1 MNPLTKSK
9 RADREEIPSVIDWPK
24 AYKICLNRSLQNFV
38 MRFVETRTSA
48 GALGNPKR
56 FGSCLHERNGV
67 MNSLTKSK
75 RAERKEV
82 SSVINW
88 LKAYKICLNISKQN
102 FVRRYVKTC
111 TLAGALGNPKR
122 LSSCLHERNGAM
134 NSPAKSKRAE
144 RKEVSSVI
152 DWLKAYKICLNISKQ
167 NFVRR
172 YVKTCTLAGA
182 LGNPK
187 RLGSCLHEPIIGS
200 SLMRTLLLSFCAIF
214 LLGINFVHAQ
224 RQPRK
229 DISLNA
235 DWITIADEKNNNTY
249 DGFQEANYNTLNWK
263 KVNVPHNWD
272 QYEGYQRK
280 LHGNKH
286 GYAWYRRTFRSNEI
300 KSGKRFFLY
309 FEGVGSYATVW
320 LNGKKVGDHAGGR
333 TTFTLDVTSAIK
345 LNNQE
350 NILAVRADHPAN
362 IQDLPWVD
370 GGCST
375 ERGFSEGSQP
385 MGIFR
390 PVHLIVTSDIR
401 IEPFGIHIWNDNKIS
416 AQSAILNLSIT
427 IKNYGSKAKNIT
439 VVNRLLDSNGNQVK
453 ALKKSLLVSV
463 GKEIQ
468 IDQQTDKI
476 IHPKLWS
483 LENPYRYTL
492 QTTITENGKVLDELK
507 TLYGIRWISW
517 PSDSHRMDDQTI
529 QKQFLLNGKP
539 VFINGIAEYEH
550 LIGQSHAFS
559 NEQIRARV
567 MQIKAAGFNAFRDAH
582 QPHNLLYSDYW
593 DKEGILC
600 WTQMAAHIWYD
611 TPEFRKNFKK
621 LLTDWVKERR
631 NSPAVVLWG
640 LENESTLPED
650 FAKECTELIR
660 KLDPTASSQRKVT
673 TCNGGKG
680 TDWDVPQ
687 NWTGTYGGNPL
698 TYGEDLQRQVLVGEY
713 GAWRTIDLHAT
724 DANGKGYTENKM
736 TDLMETKVRLA
747 ESVKD
752 KTTGHFFWLYSSH
765 DNPGRVQGGE
775 GLRDLDRVGPVN
787 YKGMFTPWE
796 EPTDVFYMFR
806 ANYAPKATAPMVY
819 IVSHTWP
826 NRWHKPGIKDSVV
839 VYSNC
844 DEVELFNDI
853 DGQSLGK
860 QKRGEIGTHFQWNKP
875 DIQYNVLY
883 AVGYVNGKAVAK
895 DQMVLQNLPQSP
907 NFNRLITD
915 KRISVPEQGYQYVYR
930 VNCGGGDYTDADG
943 SKWSA
948 DRNLTS
954 SSNFGSS
961 SWTANFAGIPTFFA
975 SQRRTFQPIEGTK
988 DWKLFQ
994 TFRYG
999 RDQLKYHFP
1008 LPDGEY
1014 LVELYFI
1021 EPWLGIGGGLDAKAM
1036 RLFDVALNGRTAI
1049 KDLDIWREAG
1059 SNALLKKTIKT
1070 TVKGGFLDIDFPE
1083 VKVGQAVISAI
1094 AIASLN
1100 PNIQAAPAGKSL
1112 LSQIKNAEL
1121 CNWLDIG
1128 EEQFKG
1134 ENSTFTD
1141 LPSNLY
1147 GAEWLKALRGQ
1158 ESIEFTATD
1167 TVDTFIA
1174 LNNNSS
1180 IPQGFED
1187 TKTLLNNSKDEVFN
1201 LYRKRL
1207 IPNERIIF
1215 DSRTA
1220 TVFVLPVS
1228 HLQPAYDLKTTI
1240 SYKATDGIL
1249 EGNEVV
1255 KAILMDKER
1264 VLFNTANQGSLTWK
1278 IGVGVA
1284 DTYSLTIKYHN
1295 PLEQPLKGKL
1305 EFLSA
1310 DGTLMKTEM
1319 VEFAPTKTGKWNYL
1333 STNTGSMINAGSY
1346 KLRLIAIQAK
1356 GLAIDALDVQ

>member
-1 MNPLTKSK
+1 MNPFTKSK
-9 RADREEIPSVIDWPK
+9 RTEREKISSVLK
-24 AYKICLNRSLQNFV
+24 YSSVNSSEVCHRTTLQNFG
-38 MRFVETRTSA
+38 RIYP
-48 GALGNPKR
+48 L
-56 FGSCLHERNGV
+56 
-67 MNSLTKSK
+67 
-75 RAERKEV
+75 
-82 SSVINW
+82 
-88 LKAYKICLNISKQN
+88 
-102 FVRRYVKTC
+102 
-111 TLAGALGNPKR
+111 
-122 LSSCLHERNGAM
+122 
-134 NSPAKSKRAE
+134 
-144 RKEVSSVI
+144 
-152 DWLKAYKICLNISKQ
+152 
-167 NFVRR
+167 
-172 YVKTCTLAGA
+172 
-182 LGNPK
+182 
-187 RLGSCLHEPIIGS
+187 
-200 SLMRTLLLSFCAIF
+200 F
-214 LLGINFVHAQ
+214 LLILLCFYVPLKVSAQ
-224 RQPRK
+224 IRK

-235 DWITIADEKNNNTY
+235 DWITVADEKSSNIY
-249 DGFQEANYNTLNWK
+249 DGFQEANYNTINWK

-286 GYAWYRRTFRSNEI
+286 GYAWYRRTFKSNEV

-390 PVHLIVTSDIR
+390 PVHLIVTNDIR

-416 AQSAILNLSIT
+416 TQSAVLNLSST
-427 IKNYGSKAKNIT
+427 IKNYGSKAKSIIL
-439 VVNRLLDSNGNQVK
+439 VNRLLDSNGKQIK
-453 ALKKSLLVSV
+453 ELKKMLVVPV

-492 QTTITENGKVLDELK
+492 QTTIMENGKVVDEVK
-507 TLYGIRWISW
+507 TPYGIRWISW
-517 PSDSHRMDDQTI
+517 PIGDQVN

-539 VFINGIAEYEH
+539 IFINGIAEYEH

-611 TPEFRKNFKK
+611 TPEFRKNFKT

-687 NWTGTYGGNPL
+687 NWTGTYGGDPL

-736 TDLMETKVRLA
+736 TDLMETKVRMA

-752 KTTGHFFWLYSSH
+752 KTAGHFFWLYSSH

-775 GLRDLDRVGPVN
+775 GLRDLDRIGPVN

-796 EPTDVFYMFR
+796 EPTDGFYMFR

-826 NRWHKPGIKDSVV
+826 NRWNKPGIKDSIV

-860 QKRGEIGTHFQWNKP
+860 RKRGEIGTHFQWNKP
-875 DIQYNVLY
+875 NIQYNVLY
-883 AVGYVNGKAVAK
+883 AVGYVNGKPLAK
-895 DQMVLQNLPQSP
+895 DKMVLQNLPQSP
-907 NFNRLITD
+907 NFNSLIID
-915 KRISVPEQGYQYVYR
+915 KKITVPAQGYQYVYR

-943 SKWSA
+943 NKWSA

-954 SSNFGSS
+954 SNNFGSS
-961 SWTANFAGIPTFFA
+961 SWTANLGGVPAFFA

-1036 RLFDVALNGRTAI
+1036 RLFDVALNGKTAI
-1049 KDLDIWREAG
+1049 KDLDIWKEAG
-1059 SNALLKKTIKT
+1059 SNTLLKKTIKT
-1070 TVKGGFLDIDFPE
+1070 TVKGGFLDINFPE

-1094 AIASLN
+1094 AIASLS
-1100 PNIQAAPAGKSL
+1100 PNIKAAPASKSL
-1112 LSQIKNAEL
+1112 LAKIKNAEL

-1187 TKTLLNNSKDEVFN
+1187 TKTLLNNSKDEIFN

-1220 TVFVLPVS
+1220 TVFVLPVT
-1228 HLQPAYDLKTTI
+1228 HLQPAYDLKTTT

-1255 KAILMDKER
+1255 KATLMDKER
-1264 VLFNTANQGSLTWK
+1264 VVFNTANQGSLTWQ
-1278 IGVGVA
+1278 ISVGVA

-1305 EFLSA
+1305 EFLST

-1346 KLRLIAIQAK
+1346 KLRLIAIEAK

>member
-1 MNPLTKSK
+1 MNNK
-9 RADREEIPSVIDWPK
+9 IVIARRNDE
-24 AYKICLNRSLQNFV
+24 AISLRRDLLKVNFFIV
-38 MRFVETRTSA
+38 FCSMSLVSCRHK
-48 GALGNPKR
+48 PKR
-56 FGSCLHERNGV
+56 IQFKLLLLLLLCFIHF
-67 MNSLTKSK
+67 
-75 RAERKEV
+75 
-82 SSVINW
+82 
-88 LKAYKICLNISKQN
+88 Y
-102 FVRRYVKTC
+102 
-111 TLAGALGNPKR
+111 GA
-122 LSSCLHERNGAM
+122 
-134 NSPAKSKRAE
+134 
-144 RKEVSSVI
+144 
-152 DWLKAYKICLNISKQ
+152 
-167 NFVRR
+167 
-172 YVKTCTLAGA
+172 
-182 LGNPK
+182 
-187 RLGSCLHEPIIGS
+187 S
-200 SLMRTLLLSFCAIF
+200 SLY
-214 LLGINFVHAQ
+214 AQ
-224 RQPRK
+224 NQSRK
-229 DISLNA
+229 DILLNA
-235 DWITIADEKNNNTY
+235 NWLSIADEKSKNAF
-249 DGFQEANYNTLNWK
+249 DGFQLAGYKPLNWK
-263 KVNVPHNWD
+263 NVNVPHNWD

-286 GYAWYRRTFRSNEI
+286 GYAWYRKTFKTNEV
-300 KSGKRFFLY
+300 KQGKRFFLY
-309 FEGVGSYATVW
+309 FEGVGSYASIW
-320 LNGKKVGDHAGGR
+320 LNGKKVGEHAGGR
-333 TTFTLDVTSAIK
+333 TTFTLDVTAAIK
-345 LNNQE
+345 LSSQE

-390 PVHLIVTSDIR
+390 PVHLIVTNEVR
-401 IEPFGIHIWNDNKIS
+401 VEPFGIHIWNDNKIS
-416 AQSAILNLSIT
+416 EKAAILNLNT
-427 IKNYGSKAKNIT
+427 TVKNYSLRSKNVSIINK
-439 VVNRLLDSNGNQVK
+439 LLDQNGKQIK
-453 ALKKSLLVSV
+453 ELTKTIILPS

-476 IHPKLWS
+476 INPKLWS
-483 LENPYRYTL
+483 LENPYLYTL
-492 QTTITENGKVLDELK
+492 QTSIIENGKIVDELK
-507 TLYGIRWISW
+507 TAYGIRWISW
-517 PSDSHRMDDQTI
+517 PIDEQAS

-559 NEQIRARV
+559 NEQISSRV
-567 MQIKAAGFNAFRDAH
+567 RQIKAAGFNAFRDAH

-611 TPEFRKNFKK
+611 TPEFRKNFKS

-713 GAWRTIDLHAT
+713 GAWRTIDLHDT
-724 DANGKGYTENKM
+724 DDNGKGYTENKM
-736 TDLMETKVRLA
+736 ADLMETKVRLA

-752 KTTGHFFWLYSSH
+752 KTAGHFFWLYSSH

-806 ANYAPKATAPMVY
+806 ANYAPKQTDPMVY

-826 NRWHKPGIKDSVV
+826 NRWNKPGIKDSIV

-844 DEVELFNDI
+844 DEVELFNDVN
-853 DGQSLGK
+853 GQSLGK
-860 QKRGEIGTHFQWNKP
+860 RKRGTIGTHFQWNKP

-895 DQMVLQNLPQSP
+895 DQMLLQNLPQSP
-907 NFNRLITD
+907 NFNTLIKEEKLT
-915 KRISVPEQGYQYVYR
+915 VPSQGYNYVYR
-930 VNCGGGDYTDADG
+930 VNCGGGDYTDTNG
-943 SKWSA
+943 NKWSA
-948 DRNLTS
+948 DRKLTS
-954 SSNFGSS
+954 LNSFGST
-961 SWTANFAGIPTFFA
+961 SWTAGFTGIPAFFA

-994 TFRYG
+994 TFRFG

-1021 EPWLGIGGGLDAKAM
+1021 EPWLGIGEGYDAKAM
-1036 RLFDVALNGRTAI
+1036 RLFDVAFNGKTVI
-1049 KDLDIWREAG
+1049 KDLDIWKEAG
-1059 SNALLKKTIKT
+1059 SNTLLKKTIKT
-1070 TVKGGFLDIDFPE
+1070 TVKGGFLDINFPE
-1083 VKVGQAVISAI
+1083 VKVAQAVISAI
-1094 AIASLN
+1094 AISGLN
-1100 PNIQAAPAGKSL
+1100 QNIQAAPSSKAP
-1112 LSQIKNAEL
+1112 LSKIKNAAL
-1121 CNWLDIG
+1121 CDWLDIG
-1128 EEQFKG
+1128 DEQFKG
-1134 ENSTFTD
+1134 ENLTFTD

-1147 GAEWLKALRGQ
+1147 GAEWLKASRGQ

-1167 TVDTFIA
+1167 TVDTFVA
-1174 LNNNSS
+1174 LNINSS
-1180 IPQGFED
+1180 VPQGFED
-1187 TKTLLNNSKDEVFN
+1187 TKTSLTNSKDEIFN

-1220 TVFVLPVS
+1220 TVFVLPVT
-1228 HLQPAYDLKTTI
+1228 HLQPAYDLKTTTT
-1240 SYKATDGIL
+1240 YKATDGIL
-1249 EGNEVV
+1249 EGKEVV
-1255 KAILMDKER
+1255 KAILMDKQR
-1264 VLFNTANQGSLTWK
+1264 VIFNAASQGSLVWQ
-1278 IGVGVA
+1278 ISVGVA

-1295 PLEQPLKGKL
+1295 PSDRLLKAKL

-1319 VEFAPTKTGKWNYL
+1319 VEFVPTKTGKWNYL
-1333 STNTGSMINAGSY
+1333 STNTGSMINAGTY
-1346 KLRLIAIQAK
+1346 KLKLIATETK
-1356 GLAIDALDVQ
+1356 GLAVDALDVQ

>member
-9 RADREEIPSVIDWPK
+9 RAEREKISSVLK
-24 AYKICLNRSLQNFV
+24 YSSVNSSEVCHRTTLQNFG
-38 MRFVETRTSA
+38 RIYP
-48 GALGNPKR
+48 L
-56 FGSCLHERNGV
+56 
-67 MNSLTKSK
+67 
-75 RAERKEV
+75 
-82 SSVINW
+82 
-88 LKAYKICLNISKQN
+88 
-102 FVRRYVKTC
+102 
-111 TLAGALGNPKR
+111 
-122 LSSCLHERNGAM
+122 
-134 NSPAKSKRAE
+134 
-144 RKEVSSVI
+144 
-152 DWLKAYKICLNISKQ
+152 
-167 NFVRR
+167 
-172 YVKTCTLAGA
+172 
-182 LGNPK
+182 
-187 RLGSCLHEPIIGS
+187 
-200 SLMRTLLLSFCAIF
+200 F
-214 LLGINFVHAQ
+214 LLILLCFYLPLKVSAQ
-224 RQPRK
+224 IRK

-235 DWITIADEKNNNTY
+235 DWITIADEKSSNTY
-249 DGFQEANYNTLNWK
+249 DGFQEANYNTINWK

-286 GYAWYRRTFRSNEI
+286 GYAWYRRTFKSNEV

-390 PVHLIVTSDIR
+390 PVHLIVTNDIR

-416 AQSAILNLSIT
+416 NASAVLNLSST
-427 IKNYGSKAKNIT
+427 IKNYGLKAKTIML
-439 VVNRLLDSNGNQVK
+439 VNRLLDSNGKQIK
-453 ALKKSLLVSV
+453 ELKKMLVVPV

-468 IDQQTDKI
+468 MDQQTDKI

-492 QTTITENGKVLDELK
+492 QTTITENGKVVDEVK
-507 TLYGIRWISW
+507 TPYGIRWISW
-517 PSDSHRMDDQTI
+517 PIGDQVN

-611 TPEFRKNFKK
+611 TPEFRKNFKA

-736 TDLMETKVRLA
+736 TDLMETKVHLA

-752 KTTGHFFWLYSSH
+752 KTAGHFFWLYSSH

-775 GLRDLDRVGPVN
+775 GLRDLDRIGPVN

-826 NRWHKPGIKDSVV
+826 NRWNKPGIKDSIV

-853 DGQSLGK
+853 DAQSLGK
-860 QKRGEIGTHFQWNKP
+860 RKRGKIGTHFQWNKP
-875 DIQYNVLY
+875 NIQYNVLY
-883 AVGYVNGKAVAK
+883 AVGYVNGKGVAK
-895 DQMVLQNLPQSP
+895 DKMVLQNLPQSP
-907 NFNRLITD
+907 NFNSLITD
-915 KRISVPEQGYQYVYR
+915 KKITVPAQGYQYVYR

-954 SSNFGSS
+954 SNNFGSS

-1021 EPWLGIGGGLDAKAM
+1021 EPWLGIGGLDAKAM
-1036 RLFDVALNGRTAI
+1036 RLFDVALNGKTAI
-1049 KDLDIWREAG
+1049 KDLDIWKEAG
-1059 SNALLKKTIKT
+1059 SNTLLKKTIKT
-1070 TVKGGFLDIDFPE
+1070 TVKGGFLDINFPE

-1094 AIASLN
+1094 AIASLS
-1100 PNIQAAPAGKSL
+1100 PNIKAAPASKSL
-1112 LSQIKNAEL
+1112 LTKIKNAEL

-1147 GAEWLKALRGQ
+1147 GAEWLKASRGQ
-1158 ESIEFTATD
+1158 ESIEFAATD
-1167 TVDTFIA
+1167 TVDTFIT

-1187 TKTLLNNSKDEVFN
+1187 TKTLLSNSKDETFS

-1207 IPNERIIF
+1207 VPNERIIF
-1215 DSRTA
+1215 DIRTA
-1220 TVFVLPVS
+1220 TVFVLPVT
-1228 HLQPAYDLKTTI
+1228 HLQPAYDLKTTT
-1240 SYKATDGIL
+1240 SYKATDGVL
-1249 EGNEVV
+1249 EGKEVI
-1255 KAILMDKER
+1255 KAMLMDKER
-1264 VLFNTANQGSLTWK
+1264 VLFNSANQGSLTWQ
-1278 IGVGVA
+1278 ISVGVA

-1346 KLRLIAIQAK
+1346 KLRLIAIEAK

>member
-1 MNPLTKSK
+1 MN
-9 RADREEIPSVIDWPK
+9 
-24 AYKICLNRSLQNFV
+24 Q
-38 MRFVETRTSA
+38 
-48 GALGNPKR
+48 
-56 FGSCLHERNGV
+56 
-67 MNSLTKSK
+67 LTKSK
-75 RAERKEV
+75 RAEREKI
-82 SSVINW
+82 SSVLAW
-88 LKAYKICLNISKQN
+88 LNTRRICLNTSPRN
-102 FVRRYVKTC
+102 FTKRYVGTR
-111 TLAGALGNPKR
+111 TLAR
-122 LSSCLHERNGAM
+122 S
-134 NSPAKSKRAE
+134 
-144 RKEVSSVI
+144 
-152 DWLKAYKICLNISKQ
+152 
-167 NFVRR
+167 
-172 YVKTCTLAGA
+172 
-182 LGNPK
+182 
-187 RLGSCLHEPIIGS
+187 LGSCPHEPKIIQFKQ
-200 SLMRTLLLSFCAIF
+200 LLL
-214 LLGINFVHAQ
+214 LLLFFINFYGAGSLYAQ
-224 RQPRK
+224 NQTRK
-229 DISLNA
+229 DILLNSN
-235 DWITIADEKNNNTY
+235 WLSIADERNKNAF
-249 DGFQEANYNTLNWK
+249 DGFQLASYKTLNWK
-263 KVNVPHNWD
+263 NVNVPHNWD

-286 GYAWYRRTFRSNEI
+286 GYAWYRKTFKTNAI
-300 KSGKRFFLY
+300 KAGKRFFLY

-320 LNGKKVGDHAGGR
+320 LNGKKVGYHAGGR

-345 LNNQE
+345 LNNE
-350 NILAVRADHPAN
+350 DNMLAVRADHPAN

-390 PVHLIVTSDIR
+390 PVHLIVTNDIR
-401 IEPFGIHIWNDNKIS
+401 VEPFGVHIWNDNKIS
-416 AQSAILNLSIT
+416 AESAVLNLST
-427 IKNYGSKAKNIT
+427 SVKNYSLKPKKVSII
-439 VVNRLLDSNGNQVK
+439 NRLLDQNGKQVK
-453 ALKKSLLVSV
+453 ELTKTIILPG

-476 IHPKLWS
+476 INPKLWS
-483 LENPYRYTL
+483 LENPYLYTL
-492 QTTITENGKVLDELK
+492 QTTIMENGKIVDELK
-507 TLYGIRWISW
+507 TPYGIRWISW
-517 PSDSHRMDDQTI
+517 PIGEQAN

-559 NEQIRARV
+559 NEQISSRV
-567 MQIKAAGFNAFRDAH
+567 RQIKAAGFNAFRDAH

-611 TPEFRKNFKK
+611 TPEFRKNFKA

-713 GAWRTIDLHAT
+713 GAWRTIDLHDT
-724 DANGKGYTENKM
+724 DDNGKGYTENKM

-752 KTTGHFFWLYSSH
+752 KTAGHFFWLYSSH

-806 ANYAPKATAPMVY
+806 ANYAPKQTEPMVY

-826 NRWHKPGIKDSVV
+826 NRWNKPGIKDSIV

-844 DEVELFNDI
+844 DEVELFNDVN
-853 DGQSLGK
+853 GQSLGK
-860 QKRGEIGTHFQWNKP
+860 RKRATIGTHFQWNKT
-875 DIQYNVLY
+875 DIRYNVLY

-895 DQMVLQNLPQSP
+895 DQVVLQNLPQSP
-907 NFNRLITD
+907 NFNILIKDEKLT
-915 KRISVPEQGYQYVYR
+915 VPSQDYNYVYR
-930 VNCGGGDYTDADG
+930 VNCGGGDYTDTNG

-954 SSNFGSS
+954 LNSFGST
-961 SWTANFAGIPTFFA
+961 SWTADFTGIPAFFA

-994 TFRYG
+994 TFRFG

-1021 EPWLGIGGGLDAKAM
+1021 EPWLGIGGGFDAKAM
-1036 RLFDVALNGRTAI
+1036 RLFDVAFNRKTVI
-1049 KDLDIWREAG
+1049 KDLDIWKEAG
-1059 SNALLKKTIKT
+1059 SNTLLKKTVKT
-1070 TVKGGFLDIDFPE
+1070 SIKGGFLDINFPV
-1083 VKVGQAVISAI
+1083 VKVGQAVISGI

-1100 PNIQAAPAGKSL
+1100 QKIKPAPVSNSL
-1112 LSQIKNAEL
+1112 LTKIKNAEL
-1121 CNWLDIG
+1121 NSWLDIG
-1128 EEQFKG
+1128 QEQFKG
-1134 ENSTFTD
+1134 EKSAFTH

-1147 GAEWLKALRGQ
+1147 GAEWLKASRGQ

-1167 TVDTFIA
+1167 SVDTFIA
-1174 LNNNSS
+1174 LNKNSS
-1180 IPQGFED
+1180 IPQGFEN
-1187 TKTLLNNSKDEVFN
+1187 TRTTLSNSNNETFD

-1215 DSRTA
+1215 DNRVA
-1220 TVFVLPVS
+1220 TIFVLPIT
-1228 HLQPAYDLKTTI
+1228 HLQPAYDLKTTTT
-1240 SYKATDGIL
+1240 YKATDGIL
-1249 EGNEVV
+1249 EGKDVV
-1255 KAILMDKER
+1255 KAILMDKQR
-1264 VLFNTANQGSLTWK
+1264 VIFNAASQGSLTWQLS
-1278 IGVGVA
+1278 VGVA
-1284 DTYSLTIKYHN
+1284 DTYSLTLKYHN
-1295 PLEQPLKGKL
+1295 PSEQLLKAKL

-1310 DGTLMKTEM
+1310 DGTLMKTET
-1319 VEFAPTKTGKWNYL
+1319 VEFAPTKAGKWNYL
-1333 STNTGSMINAGSY
+1333 STNTGSMINAGTY
-1346 KLRLIAIQAK
+1346 KLKLIATESK
-1356 GLAIDALDVQ
+1356 GLAVDALDVQ

>member
-1 MNPLTKSK
+1 MNNK
-9 RADREEIPSVIDWPK
+9 IVIARRNDE
-24 AYKICLNRSLQNFV
+24 AISL
-38 MRFVETRTSA
+38 
-48 GALGNPKR
+48 
-56 FGSCLHERNGV
+56 
-67 MNSLTKSK
+67 
-75 RAERKEV
+75 
-82 SSVINW
+82 
-88 LKAYKICLNISKQN
+88 
-102 FVRRYVKTC
+102 RRDLFKVKFFNVFC
-111 TLAGALGNPKR
+111 CMG
-122 LSSCLHERNGAM
+122 
-134 NSPAKSKRAE
+134 
-144 RKEVSSVI
+144 
-152 DWLKAYKICLNISKQ
+152 
-167 NFVRR
+167 
-172 YVKTCTLAGA
+172 
-182 LGNPK
+182 
-187 RLGSCLHEPIIGS
+187 LGSCPHEPKRVQFKQLLLLLLFFINFYGAS
-200 SLMRTLLLSFCAIF
+200 SLY
-214 LLGINFVHAQ
+214 AQ
-224 RQPRK
+224 NQTRK
-229 DISLNA
+229 DILLNSN
-235 DWITIADEKNNNTY
+235 WLSIADEKNKNAF
-249 DGFQEANYNTLNWK
+249 DGFQLASYKTLNWK
-263 KVNVPHNWD
+263 NVNVPHNWD

-286 GYAWYRRTFRSNEI
+286 GYAWYRKTFKTNAI
-300 KSGKRFFLY
+300 KVGKRFFLY

-320 LNGKKVGDHAGGR
+320 LNGKKVGYHAGGR

-345 LNNQE
+345 LNNE
-350 NILAVRADHPAN
+350 DNVLAVRADHPSN

-390 PVHLIVTSDIR
+390 PVHLIVTNDIR
-401 IEPFGIHIWNDNKIS
+401 VEPFGIHIWNDNKIS
-416 AQSAILNLSIT
+416 EKAAILNLST
-427 IKNYGSKAKNIT
+427 TVKNYSLKPKKVSII
-439 VVNRLLDSNGNQVK
+439 NRLLDQNGKQVK
-453 ALKKSLLVSV
+453 ELTKTIILPG

-476 IHPKLWS
+476 INPKLWS
-483 LENPYRYTL
+483 LENPYRYTF
-492 QTTITENGKVLDELK
+492 QTTIIENGKIVDELK
-507 TLYGIRWISW
+507 TPYGIRWISW
-517 PSDSHRMDDQTI
+517 PLDSYRIGEQVN

-559 NEQIRARV
+559 NEQISSRV
-567 MQIKAAGFNAFRDAH
+567 RQIKAAGFNAFRDAH

-593 DKEGILC
+593 DREGILC

-611 TPEFRKNFKK
+611 TPEFRKNFKT

-713 GAWRTIDLHAT
+713 GAWRTIDLH
-724 DANGKGYTENKM
+724 DADDHGKGYTENRM

-752 KTTGHFFWLYSSH
+752 KTAGHFFWLYSSH

-806 ANYAPKATAPMVY
+806 ANYAPKQTEPMVY

-826 NRWHKPGIKDSVV
+826 NRWNKPGVKDSVV

-844 DEVELFNDI
+844 DEVELFNDVN
-853 DGQSLGK
+853 GKSLGRR
-860 QKRGEIGTHFQWNKP
+860 KRAAIGTHFQWDKP

-895 DQMVLQNLPQSP
+895 DQLVLQNLPQSP
-907 NFNRLITD
+907 NFNTLIRDEKLT
-915 KRISVPEQGYQYVYR
+915 VPSQGYNYVYR
-930 VNCGGGDYTDADG
+930 VNCGGGDYTDTNG

-954 SSNFGSS
+954 LNSFGST
-961 SWTANFAGIPTFFA
+961 SWTADFTGIPAFFA

-994 TFRYG
+994 TFRFG

-1021 EPWLGIGGGLDAKAM
+1021 EPWLGIGGGFDAKAM
-1036 RLFDVALNGRTAI
+1036 RLFDVAFNGKTVI
-1049 KDLDIWREAG
+1049 KDLDIWKAAG
-1059 SNALLKKTIKT
+1059 SNTLLKKTVKT
-1070 TVKGGFLDIDFPE
+1070 SIKGGFLDINFPV
-1083 VKVGQAVISAI
+1083 VKVGQAVISGI

-1100 PNIQAAPAGKSL
+1100 QKIKPAPVSSSL
-1112 LSQIKNAEL
+1112 LKKIKNAEL
-1121 CNWLDIG
+1121 NSWLDIG

-1134 ENSTFTD
+1134 DKSAFTY

-1147 GAEWLKALRGQ
+1147 GAEWLKASRGQ
-1158 ESIEFTATD
+1158 ESIEFTATNS
-1167 TVDTFIA
+1167 VDIFIA
-1174 LNNNSS
+1174 LNKNSS
-1180 IPQGFED
+1180 IPQGFEN
-1187 TKTLLNNSKDEVFN
+1187 TITTLSNSNDETFD
-1201 LYRKRL
+1201 LYRKRF

-1215 DSRTA
+1215 DNRLA
-1220 TVFVLPVS
+1220 TIFVLPVT
-1228 HLQPAYDLKTTI
+1228 HLQPAYDLKTTTT
-1240 SYKATDGIL
+1240 YKATDGIL
-1249 EGNEVV
+1249 EGKDVV
-1255 KAILMDKER
+1255 KAILMDKQR
-1264 VLFNTANQGSLTWK
+1264 VIFNAASQGSLTWQLS
-1278 IGVGVA
+1278 VGVA
-1284 DTYSLTIKYHN
+1284 DTYSLTLKYHN
-1295 PLEQPLKGKL
+1295 PSEQLLKAKL

-1319 VEFAPTKTGKWNYL
+1319 VEFAPTKAGKWNYL
-1333 STNTGSMINAGSY
+1333 STNTGSMINAGTY
-1346 KLRLIAIQAK
+1346 KLKLIATESK
-1356 GLAIDALDVQ
+1356 GLAVDALDVQ

>member
-1 MNPLTKSK
+1 M
-9 RADREEIPSVIDWPK
+9 
-24 AYKICLNRSLQNFV
+24 C
-38 MRFVETRTSA
+38 
-48 GALGNPKR
+48 
-56 FGSCLHERNGV
+56 
-67 MNSLTKSK
+67 
-75 RAERKEV
+75 
-82 SSVINW
+82 
-88 LKAYKICLNISKQN
+88 
-102 FVRRYVKTC
+102 
-111 TLAGALGNPKR
+111 
-122 LSSCLHERNGAM
+122 
-134 NSPAKSKRAE
+134 
-144 RKEVSSVI
+144 
-152 DWLKAYKICLNISKQ
+152 
-167 NFVRR
+167 
-172 YVKTCTLAGA
+172 
-182 LGNPK
+182 
-187 RLGSCLHEPIIGS
+187 LGSCPHEPKRIQFKQ
-200 SLMRTLLLSFCAIF
+200 LFLLLLFF
-214 LLGINFVHAQ
+214 INLYGANSLYAQ
-224 RQPRK
+224 SPIRK
-229 DISLNA
+229 DISLNTN
-235 DWITIADEKNNNTY
+235 WLSIADEKNSNAF
-249 DGFQEANYNTLNWK
+249 DGFQLASYKAIDWK

-272 QYEGYQRK
+272 QYGGYQRK

-286 GYAWYRRTFRSNEI
+286 GYAWYRKTFKTNEI
-300 KSGKRFFLY
+300 KIGKRFFLY
-309 FEGVGSYATVW
+309 FEGVGSYATIW
-320 LNGKKVGDHAGGR
+320 LNGKKVGYHAGGR
-333 TTFTLDVTSAIK
+333 TTFTLNVTAAIK

-350 NILAVRADHPAN
+350 NVLAVRADHPEN

-390 PVHLIVTSDIR
+390 PVHLIVTNDVR
-401 IEPFGIHIWNDNKIS
+401 VEPFGIHIWNDNKIS
-416 AQSAILNLSIT
+416 AQSAVLNLST
-427 IKNYGSKAKNIT
+427 TVKNYGLKPKNMI
-439 VVNRLLDSNGNQVK
+439 VVNRLLDSDGKQINE
-453 ALKKSLLVSV
+453 LKKSLVV
-463 GKEIQ
+463 PAGKEIQ

-476 IHPKLWS
+476 IKPKLWS
-483 LENPYRYTL
+483 LENPYLYTL
-492 QTTITENGKVLDELK
+492 QTNIVENGKVVDEVK
-507 TLYGIRWISW
+507 TTYGIRWISW
-517 PSDSHRMDDQTI
+517 PSDSYRIGDQAI

-559 NEQIRARV
+559 NEQISSRV
-567 MQIKAAGFNAFRDAH
+567 RQIKAAGFNAFRDAH

-611 TPEFRKNFKK
+611 APGFRKNFKT

-713 GAWRTIDLHAT
+713 GAWRTIDLHNT
-724 DANGKGYTENKM
+724 DVNGKGYTENKM

-752 KTTGHFFWLYSSH
+752 KTAGHFFWLYSSH

-806 ANYAPKATAPMVY
+806 SNYAPKQTEPMVY

-826 NRWHKPGIKDSVV
+826 NRWTKPGIKDSIV

-844 DEVELFNDI
+844 DEVELFNDVN
-853 DGQSLGK
+853 GQSLGRM
-860 QKRGEIGTHFQWNKP
+860 KRGIIGTHFQWNKP

-895 DQMVLQNLPQSP
+895 DQMVLQNLPNSP
-907 NFNRLITD
+907 KFNTLIKD
-915 KRISVPEQGYQYVYR
+915 KQLTAPAQGYNYVYR
-930 VNCGGGDYTDADG
+930 INCGGGDYTDTNG

-948 DRNLTS
+948 DRKLTS
-954 SSNFGSS
+954 QHNFAST
-961 SWTANFAGIPTFFA
+961 SWTTDFTGIPAFFA

-1021 EPWLGIGGGLDAKAM
+1021 EPWLGIGGGFDAKEM
-1036 RLFDVALNGRTAI
+1036 RLFDVAFNGKTVI
-1049 KDLDIWREAG
+1049 NDLDIWKEAG
-1059 SNALLKKTIKT
+1059 SNTLLKKTIKT
-1070 TVKGGFLDIDFPE
+1070 TVKGGFLDINFPE

-1094 AIASLN
+1094 AIASLK
-1100 PNIQAAPAGKSL
+1100 PGIQPAAPSKSL
-1112 LSQIKNAEL
+1112 LTKIKNAEL
-1121 CNWLDIG
+1121 NNWLDVG
-1128 EEQFKG
+1128 DEQFIG
-1134 ENSTFTD
+1134 ENSTFID

-1147 GAEWLKALRGQ
+1147 GAEWLKASRGQ
-1158 ESIEFTATD
+1158 ESIEFTTTD
-1167 TVDTFIA
+1167 SVDTFIA
-1174 LNNNSS
+1174 LNINTS

-1187 TKTLLNNSKDEVFN
+1187 TRTSLKNSKDESFN

-1215 DSRTA
+1215 DSRTV
-1220 TVFVLPVS
+1220 TVFVMPVT

-1240 SYKATDGIL
+1240 TYKATDGIL
-1249 EGNEVV
+1249 TGNEVV
-1255 KAILMDKER
+1255 KSVLMDKER
-1264 VLFNTANQGSLTWK
+1264 VIFNADNQGSLTWQ
-1278 IGVGVA
+1278 ISVGVA

-1295 PLEQPLKGKL
+1295 PSVQLLKGKL
-1305 EFLSA
+1305 EFSSV
-1310 DGTLMKTEM
+1310 DGTLMKTES

-1333 STNTGSMINAGSY
+1333 NTNTGSMINAGTY
-1346 KLRLIAIQAK
+1346 KLKLIPTEAK
-1356 GLAIDALDVQ
+1356 GLAVDALDVQ

>member
-1 MNPLTKSK
+1 MTREFKGILKS
-9 RADREEIPSVIDWPK
+9 I
-24 AYKICLNRSLQNFV
+24 LNV
-38 MRFVETRTSA
+38 MRSVSTRTSA
-48 GALGNPKR
+48 IALLKSVLNVMRSVGARTSARKNMAFK
-56 FGSCLHERNGV
+56 
-67 MNSLTKSK
+67 NS
-75 RAERKEV
+75 
-82 SSVINW
+82 
-88 LKAYKICLNISKQN
+88 
-102 FVRRYVKTC
+102 
-111 TLAGALGNPKR
+111 KR
-122 LSSCLHERNGAM
+122 LSLCFHR
-134 NSPAKSKRAE
+134 
-144 RKEVSSVI
+144 RK
-152 DWLKAYKICLNISKQ
+152 LKH
-167 NFVRR
+167 FTRH
-172 YVKTCTLAGA
+172 
-182 LGNPK
+182 
-187 RLGSCLHEPIIGS
+187 GSCLHEPITES
-200 SLMRTLLLSFCAIF
+200 NFAWTLLLSFCAIF
-214 LLGINFVHAQ
+214 LMGINFVHAQ
-224 RQPRK
+224 SSTRK
-229 DISLNA
+229 DIALNA
-235 DWITIADEKNNNTY
+235 NWLTIADDKNKNAF
-249 DGFQEANYNTLNWK
+249 DGFQSAGYHTLNWK
-263 KVNVPHNWD
+263 NVNVPHNWD

-286 GYAWYRRTFRSNEI
+286 GYAWYRKTFKTNEI

-309 FEGVGSYATVW
+309 FEGVGSYATIW
-320 LNGKKVGDHAGGR
+320 LNGKKVGYHAGGR
-333 TTFTLDVTSAIK
+333 TTFTLDVTVAIK
-345 LNNQE
+345 LNNHD

-390 PVHLIVTSDIR
+390 PVHLMVTNDIR
-401 IEPFGIHIWNDNKIS
+401 VEPFGIHIWNDNKIS
-416 AQSAILNLSIT
+416 EKAAVLNLST
-427 IKNYGSKAKNIT
+427 SIKNYSLKPKNVSII
-439 VVNRLLDSNGNQVK
+439 NRLLDSSGKRVMEI
-453 ALKKSLLVSV
+453 KKVLIVPA

-468 IDQQTDKI
+468 IDQQTGKI
-476 IHPKLWS
+476 VHPKLWS
-483 LENPYRYTL
+483 LENPYLYTL
-492 QTTITENGKVLDELK
+492 QTTIIENGKIVDELK
-507 TLYGIRWISW
+507 TPYGIRWISW
-517 PSDSHRMDDQTI
+517 PSDNDWIGEQAN

-559 NEQIRARV
+559 NEQIRSRV

-611 TPEFRKNFKK
+611 TPEFRKNFKT

-698 TYGEDLQRQVLVGEY
+698 TYGEDLKRQVLVGEY
-713 GAWRTIDLHAT
+713 GAWRTIDLHDT

-752 KTTGHFFWLYSSH
+752 KTAGHFFWLYSSH

-775 GLRDLDRVGPVN
+775 GLRDLDRIGPVN

-806 ANYAPKATAPMVY
+806 ANYAPKQTGAMVY

-826 NRWHKPGIKDSVV
+826 NRWTKPGIKDSVV

-844 DEVELFNDI
+844 DEVELFNDVN
-853 DGQSLGK
+853 GQSLGK
-860 QKRGEIGTHFQWNKP
+860 KKRGAIGTHFQWNKP
-875 DIQYNVLY
+875 EIKYNVLY

-895 DQMVLQNLPQSP
+895 DQVVLQNLPQSP
-907 NFNRLITD
+907 NFNTLISERKLT
-915 KRISVPEQGYQYVYR
+915 VPMKGYHYVYR
-930 VNCGGGDYTDADG
+930 INCGGGDYKDVNG
-943 SKWSA
+943 NQWSA

-954 SSNFGSS
+954 ADHFGST
-961 SWTANFAGIPTFFA
+961 SWSANFPGVPDFFA
-975 SQRRTFQPIEGTK
+975 SQRRTFQPINGTK

-1021 EPWLGIGGGLDAKAM
+1021 EPWLGIGGGFDAKAM
-1036 RLFDVALNGRTAI
+1036 RLFDVAFNGKTVL
-1049 KDLDIWREAG
+1049 KDLDIWKETG
-1059 SNALLKKTIKT
+1059 SNTLLKKTIKT
-1070 TVKGGFLDIDFPE
+1070 SIKGGFLDINFPE
-1083 VKVGQAVISAI
+1083 VKAGQAVISGI

-1100 PNIQAAPAGKSL
+1100 QNIKPAPASNSL
-1112 LSQIKNAEL
+1112 LTKIKNAQL
-1121 CNWLDIG
+1121 NSWLDIG
-1128 EEQFKG
+1128 DEQFKG
-1134 ENSTFTD
+1134 EKSAFTD

-1147 GAEWLKALRGQ
+1147 GAEWLKASREQ

-1167 TVDTFIA
+1167 SVDVFVA
-1174 LNNNSS
+1174 LNKTSS
-1180 IPQGFED
+1180 VPQGFEN
-1187 TKTLLNNSKDEVFN
+1187 TKSTLSNSNNETFD

-1215 DSRTA
+1215 DGRMAS
-1220 TVFVLPVS
+1220 VFVLPIT
-1228 HLQPAYDLKTTI
+1228 HLQPAYDLKTTT

-1249 EGNEVV
+1249 AGKDIA
-1255 KAILMDKER
+1255 KAILMDKQR
-1264 VLFNTANQGSLTWK
+1264 VIFNVADQGNLTWN
-1278 IGVGVA
+1278 ISVGVA

-1295 PLEQPLKGKL
+1295 PSAQPLKAKL

-1319 VEFAPTKTGKWNYL
+1319 AEFAPTKEGKWNYL

-1346 KLRLIAIQAK
+1346 KVRLTATETK
-1356 GLAIDALDVQ
+1356 GLAVDALDVQ